1 MLLTFFILVYTIIL
15 LGGALNFAE
24 EFEYENNYTNFTEY
38 IYTL

>member
-1 MLLTFFILVYTIIL
+1 MLLTFFTAVYTIIL

-24 EFEYENNYTNFTEY
+24 EFEYENNYSIFIEY